1 MEITNY
7 SYLNCTIPNV
17 SGIIIKNKNYDE
29 ILNISKTFKQCG
41 DWYFYLNV
49 LEQGKIAFYK
59 KTLNYYRLHGN
70 NISSTMNKKN
80 HLLEIQKIYSYLNQ
94 NNNLSKEQKE
104 NMNQRLKFL
113 IEVWGIKENEN

>member
-1 MEITNY
+1 M
-7 SYLNCTIPNV
+7 
-17 SGIIIKNKNYDE
+17 
-29 ILNISKTFKQCG
+29 
-41 DWYFYLNV
+41 
-49 LEQGKIAFYK
+49 
-59 KTLNYYRLHGN
+59 HGN

-94 NNNLSKEQKE
+94 NNNLSKMQKE